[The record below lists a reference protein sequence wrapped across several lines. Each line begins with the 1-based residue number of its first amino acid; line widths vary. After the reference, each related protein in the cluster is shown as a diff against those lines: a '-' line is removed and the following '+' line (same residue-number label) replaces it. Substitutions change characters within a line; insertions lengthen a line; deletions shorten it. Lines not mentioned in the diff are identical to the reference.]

1 MPPVALKKLNHRHEA
16 IVNWLIAH
24 PDRSL
29 RDCAAFFG
37 YTKEWVY
44 RLVNSDLFQSVY
56 RERAEAAGTVA
67 VHAVKEKLLGLTGL
81 AIEDAQERFLT
92 GSASERF
99 TSDTLKTTLSAL
111 GYGSQAQ
118 AQSQSQSVNVVIDPQ
133 LVIEARERAAS
144 LKEGR
149 TEAKDV
155 G

>member
-1 MPPVALKKLNHRHEA
+1 MPSVALKKLNHRHEA
-16 IVNWLIAH
+16 IVNWLISH

-29 RDCAAFFG
+29 RDCAEFFG

-56 RERAEAAGTVA
+56 RERAEAAGVVA
-67 VHAVKEKLLGLTGL
+67 VHAVKERLIGLTGL
-81 AIEDAQERFLT
+81 AIDAAEERFLT

-99 TSDTLKTTLSAL
+99 TSDTLKTTLAAL
-111 GYGSQAQ
+111 GYGGQSQSQAQ
-118 AQSQSQSVNVVIDPQ
+118 AQSVNIVIDPQ

-149 TEAKDV
+149 TEAK
-155 G
+155 GAS